1 MEKIIETK
9 NLKIAYDSNI
19 VVPSFN
25 VQIEKGKITSIV
37 GANGSGKS
45 TVLKAISR
53 LIKIKSGDILLEDIS
68 LKEIKSKEIAKKM
81 AILPQ
86 SPVVF
91 NSLTCQELVSYG
103 RFPYQKGFGVLNNS
117 DKKIIDWAFEITNM
131 YEYKNRFLGSLS
143 GGQRQKVWIAMALA
157 QQTNI
162 ILLDEPTTY
171 LDLAC
176 QVEVLDLLKKL
187 NKENNTTV
195 IMVLHDLNLASRYS
209 DYIISM
215 KEGNI
220 FSYGTPNEVFN
231 EEMLRN
237 CFKVKGNFIND
248 SNTNKP
254 ICVYFDLIK

>member
-1 MEKIIETK
+1 MEKVIKTK
-9 NLKIAYDSNI
+9 DLKIAYENNI

-25 VQIEKGKITSIV
+25 IEIKKGKITSII

-53 LIKIKSGDILLEDIS
+53 LIKVKSGDILLEDVL
-68 LKEIKSKEIAKKM
+68 LKEIKNKEIAKKM

-86 SPVVF
+86 SPVVPH
-91 NSLTCQELVSYG
+91 SLTCQELVSYG
-103 RFPYQKGFGVLNNS
+103 RFPYQKGFGILSNL
-117 DKKIIDWAFEITNM
+117 DKKIINWALEITNM
-131 YEYKNRFLGSLS
+131 AEYKNRVLGSLS

-215 KEGNI
+215 KEGDV

-231 EEMLRN
+231 EEMLKN
-237 CFKVKGNFIND
+237 CFNVKGKFIND

-254 ICVYFDLIK
+254 ICIYFDLIK